1 MSTSICGKWTQE
13 TPFSNM
19 EAILDTVGMTNPQIR
34 AMICSLKPEIEIAKN
49 GDEWEFKMYTTQST
63 RNVSFTSGQEID
75 TLSIVGKP
83 VKSVMVVEGNVMK
96 ETHRDPNDPS
106 AEVTYITRTFN
117 NDEMVVSL
125 KVKDVEG
132 LSKYKRVA

>member
-1 MSTSICGKWTQE
+1 MNDT
-13 TPFSNM
+13 
-19 EAILDTVGMTNPQIR
+19 LDVCVTGMTNPQIR

-83 VKSVMVVEGNVMK
+83 VKVMK
-96 ETHRDPNDPS
+96 AATMS
-106 AEVTYITRTFN
+106 AFLLHN
-117 NDEMVVSL
+117 ND
-125 KVKDVEG
+125 KICIKHFVKPY
-132 LSKYKRVA
+132 LYL